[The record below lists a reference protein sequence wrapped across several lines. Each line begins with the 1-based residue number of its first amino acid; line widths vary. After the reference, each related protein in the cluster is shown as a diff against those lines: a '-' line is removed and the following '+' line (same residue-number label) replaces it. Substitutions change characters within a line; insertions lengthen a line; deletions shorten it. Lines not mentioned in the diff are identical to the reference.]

1 MHLFGTCV
9 MALGLFVMVCGVIGM
24 VRFRTF
30 YRRLL
35 LGALLDTAGLLLLLL
50 GVLLRQGQTA
60 FALKTG
66 LLMAAILLTA
76 PLISH
81 KLGRSAY
88 LSGYREQEDGDD

>member
-1 MHLFGTCV
+1 MHLLGTCV

>member
-9 MALGLFVMVCGVIGM
+9 MGLGLFVMVCGVIGM
-24 VRFRTF
+24 IRFRTF

-35 LGALLDTAGLLLLLL
+35 LGALVDTAGLLLLLL

>member
-9 MALGLFVMVCGVIGM
+9 MGLGLFVMVCGVIGM
-24 VRFRTF
+24 IRFRTF

-35 LGALLDTAGLLLLLL
+35 LGALVDTVGLLLLLL

-66 LLMAAILLTA
+66 LLMTAILLTA